1 MKVTD
6 ITTKI
11 NNHHIIP
18 RFRCKELG
26 IHPDD
31 PVNDTVKIPQL
42 DHANIHWELFLGITE
57 KLLSYCTPTQFQ
69 LDNLCL
75 KDKRHIGGAQLLAL
89 GMIEGIDKSGEN
101 NPFYGKIHSPE
112 SLEKM
117 REFQKN
123 RPPFSEETKKK
134 MSKSGKK
141 RHKDN
146 PFTEETRAR
155 LSETHRGEK
164 NYMYGK
170 HQSPETRAKISKA
183 NMGNPPTIGF
193 TGKKH
198 SPENIEK
205 FREMNKGEN
214 NPMYGITGEDHHRFG
229 VKLSSETIE
238 KIREGNRGKEVSKE
252 TRKKL
257 REINKGRRRDRYG
270 RLLPK

>member
-1 MKVTD
+1 VKVTD

-57 KLLSYCTPTQFQ
+57 KLLFYCTPTQFQ

-101 NPFYGKIHSPE
+101 NPFYGKTHSPE

-141 RHKDN
+141 RHQDN
-146 PFTEETRAR
+146 PFSEEARAKM
-155 LSETHRGEK
+155 SEGRSGEK
-164 NYMYGK
+164 NPMYGK
-170 HQSPETRAKISKA
+170 HVSAETRAKISA
-183 NMGNPPTIGF
+183 SNMGNPPTIGM

-198 SPENIEK
+198 SLETIEK
-205 FREMNKGEN
+205 LREMNKGEK
-214 NPMYGITGEDHHRFG
+214 NPMYGITGEKHHRFG
-229 VKLSSETIE
+229 TQHTPETLAKISASNIGKNVSE
-238 KIREGNRGKEVSKE
+238 E

-257 REINKGRRRDRYG
+257 KEINKGRRRDNNG
-270 RLLPK
+270 RFLPK